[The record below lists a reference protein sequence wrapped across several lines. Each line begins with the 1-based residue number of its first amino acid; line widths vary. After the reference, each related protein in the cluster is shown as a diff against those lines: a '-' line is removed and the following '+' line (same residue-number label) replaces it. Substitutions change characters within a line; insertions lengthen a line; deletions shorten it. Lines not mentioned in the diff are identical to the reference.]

1 MEKTKVYALLYTENS
16 DDRCGSEVEV
26 FTDEQAARAEMQRQ
40 YAQTLNNLYH
50 EPDDGD
56 DAPAL
61 DERNARISLDG
72 CFNCYSWEI
81 TVHEIEV
88 PQLRVKT
95 PLGTLVAADTQN
107 PDYPGI
113 YVDLECD
120 YGGEKAER
128 VGIANVEY
136 GESLRGRRE
145 ICIATYEDM
154 EADDCTRYLRVD
166 SHGKIK
172 IEK

>member
-1 MEKTKVYALLYTENS
+1 MEKTKVYTLLYTENS

-40 YAQTLNNLYH
+40 YAQMLNNLRH
-50 EPDDGD
+50 ELDDGD
-56 DAPAL
+56 DAPSL
-61 DERNARISLDG
+61 EDRYARISTDN
-72 CFNCYSWEI
+72 CFNHYSWEI

-145 ICIATYEDM
+145 ICIATYEYM
-154 EADDCTRYLRVD
+154 ETDDCTRYLRVD